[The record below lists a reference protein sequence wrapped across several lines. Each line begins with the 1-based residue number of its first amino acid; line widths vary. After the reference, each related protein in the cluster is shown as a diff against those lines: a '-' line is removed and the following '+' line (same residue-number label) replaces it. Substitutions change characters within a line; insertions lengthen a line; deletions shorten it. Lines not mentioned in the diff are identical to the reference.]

1 MRLIFFG
8 SGYCSNFIIPLIG
21 NDFEVICT
29 HKNKIKAQAF
39 DKNLQIKR
47 MLFDEF
53 FDNSRELLNTSNIIL
68 NSIPPINEKDILVE
82 KLEGFVNK
90 QNSIKWYGYL
100 SSTSVYGDH
109 CGKWVTE
116 DTILKPKTKRGIAR
130 LKAEKQNMSLFK
142 EYNLPVHIFRL
153 PGIYGPGRSICE
165 KIRTNQFVIKKEDH
179 FFSRVHA
186 KDIAYAIQAS
196 IDKPTPGEIFNL
208 TDDLPERN
216 DLVADYAAKLMRIKL
231 EKIDITDKRISQKA
245 LDFYKENKKVSNAKI
260 KNILSWSP
268 KFKNYKIGI
277 SEILRQSND

>member
-21 NDFEVICT
+21 NNLEVICT
-29 HKNKIKAQAF
+29 HKNKIKVQAF
-39 DKNLQIKR
+39 DKNLKIKR
-47 MLFDEF
+47 MPFHEF
-53 FDNSRELLNTSNIIL
+53 FDNSSELLNSSNIIL
-68 NSIPPINEKDILVE
+68 NSIPPINGKDILAE
-82 KLEGFVNK
+82 KLKGIVKK

-109 CGKWVTE
+109 GGKWVTE
-116 DTILKPKTKRGIAR
+116 NTIPKPKTKRGIAR
-130 LKAEKQNMSLFK
+130 LKAERQNMSLLK

-165 KIRTNQFVIKKEDH
+165 KIKTNQFVIKKEDH
-179 FFSRVHA
+179 YFSRVHA
-186 KDIAYAIQAS
+186 KDIACAIQAS
-196 IDKPTPGEIFNL
+196 IHKPTPGEIFNL

-216 DLVADYAAKLMRIKL
+216 DLVADYAAKLMRIRL
-231 EKIDITDKRISQKA
+231 EKIDITDKRVGPKV
-245 LDFYKENKKVSNAKI
+245 LDFYKENKKVSNTKI

-277 SEILRQSND
+277 SEILRQYND

>member
-8 SGYCSNFIIPLIG
+8 SGYCSTFIIPLIG
-21 NDFEVICT
+21 NDLEVICT
-29 HKNKIKAQAF
+29 HKNKIKVQAF
-39 DKNLQIKR
+39 DKNLKIKR
-47 MLFDEF
+47 MPFDEF
-53 FDNSRELLNTSNIIL
+53 FDNSRELLNSSNIIL
-68 NSIPPINEKDILVE
+68 NSIPPINGKDILAE
-82 KLEGFVNK
+82 KLRGIVKK

-109 CGKWVTE
+109 GGKWVTE
-116 DTILKPKTKRGIAR
+116 NTIPKPETKRGIAR
-130 LKAEKQNMSLFK
+130 LKAEKQNLSLFR

-165 KIRTNQFVIKKEDH
+165 KIKKNQLVIKKEDH
-179 FFSRVHA
+179 YFSRVHA
-186 KDIAYAIQAS
+186 KDIACAIQAS
-196 IDKPTPGEIFNL
+196 IHKPTPGEIFNL

-231 EKIDITDKRISQKA
+231 EKIDITDKRVGQKV
-245 LDFYKENKKVSNAKI
+245 LDFYKENKKVSNTKI

-277 SEILRQSND
+277 SEILRQFND

>member
-21 NDFEVICT
+21 NNIEVVCT
-29 HKNKIKAQAF
+29 HKNKIKTQDF
-39 DKNLQIKR
+39 DKDLQIKR
-47 MLFDEF
+47 MLLDEF
-53 FDNSRELLNTSNIIL
+53 FDNSHKLLNTSNVIL
-68 NSIPPINEKDILVE
+68 NSIPPVNEKDILVE
-82 KLEGFVNK
+82 KLRGVIGK

-100 SSTSVYGDH
+100 SSTSVYGDQG
-109 CGKWVTE
+109 GKWVTE
-116 DTILKPKTKRGIAR
+116 ETIPKPKTKRGIAR

-165 KIRTNQFVIKKEDH
+165 KIKINQFVIKKENH
-179 FFSRVHA
+179 YFSRIHA

-196 IDKPTPGEIFNL
+196 INNPTPGEIFNI

-216 DLVADYAAKLMRIKL
+216 DLVADYAAKLMHLEL
-231 EKIDITDKRISQKA
+231 EKIDITDKRVNEKV
-245 LDFYKENKKVSNAKI
+245 LDFYKENKKVSNKKI
-260 KNILSWSP
+260 KKILSWSP
-268 KFKNYKIGI
+268 QFKNYKIGI

>member
-21 NDFEVICT
+21 NDLEVICT
-29 HKNKIKAQAF
+29 HKNKIKVQAF

-53 FDNSRELLNTSNIIL
+53 FDKSRKLLNTSNIIL
-68 NSIPPINEKDILVE
+68 NSIPPINEKDILAE
-82 KLEGFVNK
+82 KLKGIVNK
-90 QNSIKWYGYL
+90 QTSIKWYGYL
-100 SSTSVYGDH
+100 SSTSVYGDQG
-109 CGKWVTE
+109 GKWVTE
-116 DTILKPKTKRGIAR
+116 DTIPKPKTKRGIAR

-165 KIRTNQFVIKKEDH
+165 KIKTNQLVIKKEDH
-179 FFSRVHA
+179 YFSRVHA

-231 EKIDITDKRISQKA
+231 EKIDITDKRVGQKV
-245 LDFYKENKKVSNAKI
+245 LDFYKENKKVSNTKI

-277 SEILRQSND
+277 SEILRQYND

>member
-8 SGYCSNFIIPLIG
+8 SGYCSTFIIPLIG
-21 NDFEVICT
+21 NDLEVICT
-29 HKNKIKAQAF
+29 HKNKIKVQAF
-39 DKNLQIKR
+39 DKNLKIKR
-47 MLFDEF
+47 MPFDEF
-53 FDNSRELLNTSNIIL
+53 FDNSRELLNSSNIIL
-68 NSIPPINEKDILVE
+68 NSIPPINGKDILAE
-82 KLEGFVNK
+82 KLRGIVKK

-109 CGKWVTE
+109 GGKWVTE
-116 DTILKPKTKRGIAR
+116 NTIPKPKTKRGIAR
-130 LKAEKQNMSLFK
+130 LKAEKQNMSLLK

-165 KIRTNQFVIKKEDH
+165 KIKINQSVIKKKDH
-179 FFSRVHA
+179 YFSRVHA
-186 KDIAYAIQAS
+186 KDIACAIQAS
-196 IDKPTPGEIFNL
+196 IHKPTPGEIFNL

-231 EKIDITDKRISQKA
+231 EKIDITDKRVGQKV
-245 LDFYKENKKVSNAKI
+245 LDFYKENKKVSNTKI

-277 SEILRQSND
+277 SEILRQFND

>member
-1 MRLIFFG
+1 MVQDIVLT
-8 SGYCSNFIIPLIG
+8 FIIPLIG
-21 NDFEVICT
+21 NDLEVICT
-29 HKNKIKAQAF
+29 HKNKIKVQAF

-68 NSIPPINEKDILVE
+68 NSIPPINEKDILAE
-82 KLEGFVNK
+82 KLKGIVNK

-109 CGKWVTE
+109 GGKWVTE
-116 DTILKPKTKRGIAR
+116 DTIPKPKTKRGIAR
-130 LKAEKQNMSLFK
+130 LKAEKQNMSLLK

-165 KIRTNQFVIKKEDH
+165 KIKTNQFVIKKEDH
-179 FFSRVHA
+179 YFSRVHA

-196 IDKPTPGEIFNL
+196 IEKPTPGEIFNL

-231 EKIDITDKRISQKA
+231 EKIDITDKRVGQKV
-245 LDFYKENKKVSNAKI
+245 LDFYKENKKVSNTKI

>member
-21 NDFEVICT
+21 DDLEVICT
-29 HKNKIKAQAF
+29 HKNKIKIQAF
-39 DKNLQIKR
+39 DKNLKIKR

-53 FDNSRELLNTSNIIL
+53 FDNSDELLNTSNIIL
-68 NSIPPINEKDILVE
+68 NSIPPINEKDILTE
-82 KLEGFVNK
+82 KLKGIINK

-100 SSTSVYGDH
+100 SSTSVYGDQ
-109 CGKWVTE
+109 GGEWVTE
-116 DTILKPKTKRGIAR
+116 DTIPKPKTKRGIAR
-130 LKAEKQNMSLFK
+130 LKAEKQNMSLLK

-165 KIRTNQFVIKKEDH
+165 KIKTNQYVIKKEDH

-186 KDIAYAIQAS
+186 EDIAFAIQAS
-196 IDKPTPGEIFNL
+196 INNPTPGEIFNL
-208 TDDLPERN
+208 TDDVPERN
-216 DLVADYAAKLMRIKL
+216 DLVADYAAKLMNIKL
-231 EKIDITDKRISQKA
+231 EKIDINDKRVSEKV
-245 LDFYKENKKVSNAKI
+245 LDFYKENKKVSNTKI

-277 SEILRQSND
+277 NEILRRSND

>member
-1 MRLIFFG
+1 MVQDIVLT
-8 SGYCSNFIIPLIG
+8 FIIPLIG
-21 NDFEVICT
+21 NDLEVICT
-29 HKNKIKAQAF
+29 HKNKIKVQAF
-39 DKNLQIKR
+39 DKNLKIKR

-68 NSIPPINEKDILVE
+68 NSIPPINEKDILAE
-82 KLEGFVNK
+82 KLKGIVNK

-109 CGKWVTE
+109 GGKWVTE
-116 DTILKPKTKRGIAR
+116 DTIPKPKTKRGIAR
-130 LKAEKQNMSLFK
+130 LKAEKQNMSLLK

-165 KIRTNQFVIKKEDH
+165 KIKTNQFVIKKEDH
-179 FFSRVHA
+179 YFSRVHA

-196 IDKPTPGEIFNL
+196 IEKPTPGEIFNL

-216 DLVADYAAKLMRIKL
+216 DLVADYAAKLMHIKL
-231 EKIDITDKRISQKA
+231 EKIDITDKRVGQKV
-245 LDFYKENKKVSNAKI
+245 LDFYKENKKVSNTKI

>member
-21 NDFEVICT
+21 NDLEVICT
-29 HKNKIKAQAF
+29 HKNKIKVQAF
-39 DKNLQIKR
+39 DKNLKIKR

-82 KLEGFVNK
+82 KLKGILNK

-100 SSTSVYGDH
+100 SSTSVYGDRF
-109 CGKWVTE
+109 GKWVTE
-116 DTILKPKTKRGIAR
+116 DSIPKPKTTRGIAR
-130 LKAEKQNMSLFK
+130 LKAEQQNMSLLK

-165 KIRTNQFVIKKEDH
+165 KIKTNQSVIKKEGH
-179 FFSRVHA
+179 YFSRVYA
-186 KDIAYAIQAS
+186 EDIAYAIQAS
-196 IDKPTPGEIFNL
+196 INKPTPGEIFNL

-216 DLVADYAAKLMRIKL
+216 DLVADYAAKLMHIKL
-231 EKIDITDKRISQKA
+231 EKIDITDKRVSEKV
-245 LDFYKENKKVSNAKI
+245 LDFYKENKKVSNTKI

>member
-21 NDFEVICT
+21 NNIEIICT
-29 HKNKIKAQAF
+29 HKNKIKTQAF

-47 MLFDEF
+47 ILFDEF
-53 FDNSRELLNTSNIIL
+53 FHNSHQLLNTSSIIL

-82 KLEGFVNK
+82 RLKEFIKK
-90 QNSIKWYGYL
+90 QNSIKWYGYF
-100 SSTSVYGDH
+100 SSTSVYGDQG
-109 CGKWVTE
+109 GKWVTE
-116 DTILKPKTKRGIAR
+116 DTIPKPTTKRGIAR
-130 LKAEKQNMSLFK
+130 LKAEKQNMTLLK

-165 KIRTNQFVIKKEDH
+165 KIKTNQFVIKKEDH
-179 FFSRVHA
+179 YFSRVHA

-196 IDKPTPGEIFNL
+196 INKPTPGEIFNL

-216 DLVADYAAKLMRIKL
+216 DLVADYAAKLMHLEL
-231 EKIDITDKRISQKA
+231 EKIDITDKRVNEKV
-245 LDFYKENKKVSNAKI
+245 LDFYKENKKVSNIKI

>member
-21 NDFEVICT
+21 KNMEIICT
-29 HKNKIKAQAF
+29 HKNKIKIQSF
-39 DKNLQIKR
+39 DKNFQIKR

-53 FDNSRELLNTSNIIL
+53 FDNSHELLNTSNIIL

-82 KLEGFVNK
+82 KLREVVNK

-100 SSTSVYGDH
+100 SSTSVYGDQ
-109 CGKWVTE
+109 GGGWVTE
-116 DTILKPKTKRGIAR
+116 DTIPKPRTKRGIAR
-130 LKAEKQNMSLFK
+130 LKAEKQNMTLLD

-165 KIRTNQFVIKKEDH
+165 KIKINQFVIKKEDH
-179 FFSRVHA
+179 YFSRIHA
-186 KDIAYAIQAS
+186 KDIAYAIKAS
-196 IDKPTPGEIFNL
+196 INNPTPGEIFNL

-216 DLVADYAAKLMRIKL
+216 DLVADYAAKLMQLKL
-231 EKIDITDKRISQKA
+231 EKIDITDKRINDKI
-245 LDFYKENKKVSNAKI
+245 LDFYKENKKVSNTKI

-277 SEILRQSND
+277 SEILGQSND

>member
-1 MRLIFFG
+1 MVQDIVLT
-8 SGYCSNFIIPLIG
+8 FIIPLIG
-21 NDFEVICT
+21 NDLEVICT
-29 HKNKIKAQAF
+29 HKNKIKVQAF
-39 DKNLQIKR
+39 DKNLKIKR

-68 NSIPPINEKDILVE
+68 NSIPPINEKDILAE
-82 KLEGFVNK
+82 KLKGIINK

-109 CGKWVTE
+109 GGKWVTE
-116 DTILKPKTKRGIAR
+116 DTIPKPKTKRGIAR
-130 LKAEKQNMSLFK
+130 LKAEKQNMSLLK

-165 KIRTNQFVIKKEDH
+165 KIKTNQFVIKKEDH
-179 FFSRVHA
+179 YFSRVHA

-196 IDKPTPGEIFNL
+196 IEKPTPGEIFNL

-231 EKIDITDKRISQKA
+231 EKIDITDKRVGQKV
-245 LDFYKENKKVSNAKI
+245 LDFYKENKKVSNTKI

>member
-8 SGYCSNFIIPLIG
+8 SGYCSTFIIPLIG
-21 NDFEVICT
+21 NDLEVICT
-29 HKNKIKAQAF
+29 HKNKIKVQAF
-39 DKNLQIKR
+39 DKNLKIKR
-47 MLFDEF
+47 MPFDEF
-53 FDNSRELLNTSNIIL
+53 FDNSRELLNSSNIIL
-68 NSIPPINEKDILVE
+68 NSIPPINGKDILAE
-82 KLEGFVNK
+82 KLRGIVKK

-109 CGKWVTE
+109 GGKWVTE
-116 DTILKPKTKRGIAR
+116 NTIPKPKTKRGIAR
-130 LKAEKQNMSLFK
+130 LKAEKQNLSLFR

-165 KIRTNQFVIKKEDH
+165 KIKKNQFVIKKKDH
-179 FFSRVHA
+179 YFSRVHA
-186 KDIAYAIQAS
+186 KDIACAIQAS
-196 IDKPTPGEIFNL
+196 IHKPTPGEIFNL

-216 DLVADYAAKLMRIKL
+216 DLVADYAAKLMSIKL
-231 EKIDITDKRISQKA
+231 EKIDITDKRVGQKV
-245 LDFYKENKKVSNAKI
+245 LDFYKENKKVSNTKI

>member
-1 MRLIFFG
+1 
-8 SGYCSNFIIPLIG
+8 
-21 NDFEVICT
+21 
-29 HKNKIKAQAF
+29 
-39 DKNLQIKR
+39 

-53 FDNSRELLNTSNIIL
+53 FDNSRELLNTSNIII
-68 NSIPPINEKDILVE
+68 NSIPPINEKDILAE
-82 KLEGFVNK
+82 KLKGIVKK

-109 CGKWVTE
+109 GGKWVTE
-116 DTILKPKTKRGIAR
+116 DTIPKPKTKRGIAR
-130 LKAEKQNMSLFK
+130 LKAEKQNMSLLK

-165 KIRTNQFVIKKEDH
+165 KIKTNQFVIKKEDH
-179 FFSRVHA
+179 YFSRVHA

-216 DLVADYAAKLMRIKL
+216 DLVADYAAKLMHIKL
-231 EKIDITDKRISQKA
+231 EKIDITDKRVGQKV
-245 LDFYKENKKVSNAKI
+245 LDFYKENKKVSNTKI

>member
-8 SGYCSNFIIPLIG
+8 SGYCSTFIIPLIC
-21 NDFEVICT
+21 NNLEVICT
-29 HKNKIKAQAF
+29 HKNKIKVQAF
-39 DKNLQIKR
+39 DKNLKIKR
-47 MLFDEF
+47 MPFDDF
-53 FDNSRELLNTSNIIL
+53 FDNSRELLNSSNIIL
-68 NSIPPINEKDILVE
+68 NSIPPINGKDILAE
-82 KLEGFVNK
+82 KLRGIVKK

-109 CGKWVTE
+109 GGKWVTE
-116 DTILKPKTKRGIAR
+116 NTIPKPKTKRGIAR
-130 LKAEKQNMSLFK
+130 LKAEKQNLSLFR

-165 KIRTNQFVIKKEDH
+165 KIKKNQFVIKKKDH
-179 FFSRVHA
+179 YFSRVHA
-186 KDIAYAIQAS
+186 KDIACAIQAS
-196 IDKPTPGEIFNL
+196 IHKPTPGEIFNL

-231 EKIDITDKRISQKA
+231 EKIDITDKRVGQKV
-245 LDFYKENKKVSNAKI
+245 LDFYKENKKVSNTKI

-277 SEILRQSND
+277 SEILRQFND

>member
-21 NDFEVICT
+21 NNLEIICT
-29 HKNKIKAQAF
+29 HKNKIKIQSF
-39 DKNLQIKR
+39 DKSFKIKR

-53 FDNSRELLNTSNIIL
+53 FDNSNEILNTSNIIL

-82 KLEGFVNK
+82 KMRGILNK
-90 QNSIKWYGYL
+90 QNSIKWYGYF
-100 SSTSVYGDH
+100 SSTSVYGDQ
-109 CGKWVTE
+109 GGGWVTE
-116 DTILKPKTKRGIAR
+116 DTIPKPKTKRGIAR
-130 LKAEKQNMSLFK
+130 LKAEKQNMSLLK

-153 PGIYGPGRSICE
+153 PGIYGPGRSICD
-165 KIRTNQFVIKKEDH
+165 KIKRNQFVIKKENH
-179 FFSRVHA
+179 YFSRIHA

-196 IDKPTPGEIFNL
+196 IKNPTPGEIFNI

-216 DLVADYAAKLMRIKL
+216 DLVADYAAKLMHLKL
-231 EKIDITDKRISQKA
+231 EKIDITDKRASEKV
-245 LDFYKENKKVSNAKI
+245 LNFYKENKKVSNTKI

-277 SEILRQSND
+277 SEILRRSND

>member
-8 SGYCSNFIIPLIG
+8 SGYCSTFIIPLIG
-21 NDFEVICT
+21 NDLEVICT
-29 HKNKIKAQAF
+29 HKNKIKVQAF
-39 DKNLQIKR
+39 DKNLKIKR
-47 MLFDEF
+47 ILFDEF
-53 FDNSRELLNTSNIIL
+53 FDNSHELLNTSNIIL

-82 KLEGFVNK
+82 KLKGIINK

-109 CGKWVTE
+109 GGKWVTE
-116 DTILKPKTKRGIAR
+116 DTIPKPKTKRGIAR
-130 LKAEKQNMSLFK
+130 LKAEKQNMRLMK
-142 EYNLPVHIFRL
+142 EYDLPVHIFRL

-165 KIRTNQFVIKKEDH
+165 KIKTNQFVIKKEDH
-179 FFSRVHA
+179 YFSRVHA
-186 KDIAYAIQAS
+186 KDIASAIQTS

-208 TDDLPERN
+208 TDDHPERN

-231 EKIDITDKRISQKA
+231 EKINITDKRVGEKV
-245 LDFYKENKKVSNAKI
+245 LEFYKENKKVSNTKI

>member
-21 NDFEVICT
+21 DDLEVICT
-29 HKNKIKAQAF
+29 HKNKIKIQAF
-39 DKNLQIKR
+39 DKNLKIKR

-53 FDNSRELLNTSNIIL
+53 FDNSDELLNKSNIIL
-68 NSIPPINEKDILVE
+68 NSIPPINEKDILTE
-82 KLEGFVNK
+82 KLKEIINK

-109 CGKWVTE
+109 GGEWVTE
-116 DTILKPKTKRGIAR
+116 DTIPKPKTKRGIAR
-130 LKAEKQNMSLFK
+130 LKAEKQNMSLLK

-165 KIRTNQFVIKKEDH
+165 KIKTNQYVIKKEDH

-186 KDIAYAIQAS
+186 EDIAFAIQAS
-196 IDKPTPGEIFNL
+196 INNPTPGEIFNL

-216 DLVADYAAKLMRIKL
+216 DLVADYAAKLMNIKL
-231 EKIDITDKRISQKA
+231 EKIDINDKRVSEKV
-245 LDFYKENKKVSNAKI
+245 LDFYKENKKVSNTKI

-277 SEILRQSND
+277 NEILRRSND

>member
-8 SGYCSNFIIPLIG
+8 SGYCSTFIIPLIG
-21 NDFEVICT
+21 NDLEVICT
-29 HKNKIKAQAF
+29 HKNKIKVQAF

-68 NSIPPINEKDILVE
+68 NSIPPINEKDILAE
-82 KLEGFVNK
+82 KLKGIVKK

-100 SSTSVYGDH
+100 SSTSVYGDQG
-109 CGKWVTE
+109 GKWVTE
-116 DTILKPKTKRGIAR
+116 DTIPKPKTKRGIAR
-130 LKAEKQNMSLFK
+130 LKAEKQNMSLLK

-165 KIRTNQFVIKKEDH
+165 KIKTNQFVIKKEDH
-179 FFSRVHA
+179 YFSRVHA

-231 EKIDITDKRISQKA
+231 EKIDITDKRVGQKV
-245 LDFYKENKKVSNAKI
+245 LDFYKENKKVSNTKI

>member
-8 SGYCSNFIIPLIG
+8 SGYCSTFIIPLIG
-21 NDFEVICT
+21 NDLEVICT
-29 HKNKIKAQAF
+29 HKNKIKVQAF
-39 DKNLQIKR
+39 DKNLKIKR
-47 MLFDEF
+47 MPFDDF
-53 FDNSRELLNTSNIIL
+53 FDNSRELLNSSNIIL
-68 NSIPPINEKDILVE
+68 NSIPPINGKDILAE
-82 KLEGFVNK
+82 KLRGIVKK

-109 CGKWVTE
+109 GGKWVTE
-116 DTILKPKTKRGIAR
+116 NTIPKPKTKRGIAR
-130 LKAEKQNMSLFK
+130 LKAEKQNLSLFR

-165 KIRTNQFVIKKEDH
+165 KIKKNQFVIKKKDH
-179 FFSRVHA
+179 YFSRVHA
-186 KDIAYAIQAS
+186 KDIACAIQAS
-196 IDKPTPGEIFNL
+196 IHKPTPGEIFNL

-216 DLVADYAAKLMRIKL
+216 DLVADYAAKLMSIKL
-231 EKIDITDKRISQKA
+231 EKIDITDKRVGQKV
-245 LDFYKENKKVSNAKI
+245 LDFYKENKKVSNTKI

>member
-21 NDFEVICT
+21 NDLEVICT
-29 HKNKIKAQAF
+29 HKNKIKVQAF

-68 NSIPPINEKDILVE
+68 NSIPPINEKDILAE
-82 KLEGFVNK
+82 KLKGIVNK

-109 CGKWVTE
+109 GGKWVTE
-116 DTILKPKTKRGIAR
+116 DTIPKPKTKRGIAR
-130 LKAEKQNMSLFK
+130 LKAEKQNMSLLK

-165 KIRTNQFVIKKEDH
+165 KIKTNQFVIKKEDH
-179 FFSRVHA
+179 YFSRVHA

-196 IDKPTPGEIFNL
+196 IDNPTPGEIFNL

-216 DLVADYAAKLMRIKL
+216 DLVADYAAKLMHIKL
-231 EKIDITDKRISQKA
+231 EKIDITDKRVGQKV
-245 LDFYKENKKVSNAKI
+245 LDFYKENKKVSNTKI

>member
-21 NDFEVICT
+21 NDLEVICT
-29 HKNKIKAQAF
+29 HKNKIKVQAF
-39 DKNLQIKR
+39 DKKLQIKR
-47 MLFDEF
+47 ILFDEF

-68 NSIPPINEKDILVE
+68 NSIPPINEKDILAE
-82 KLEGFVNK
+82 KLKGIVNK

-100 SSTSVYGDH
+100 SSTSIYGDH
-109 CGKWVTE
+109 GGKWVTE
-116 DTILKPKTKRGIAR
+116 DTIPKPKTKRGIVR
-130 LKAEKQNMSLFK
+130 LKAEKQNMSLLK

-165 KIRTNQFVIKKEDH
+165 KIKTNRFVIKKEDH
-179 FFSRVHA
+179 YFSRVHA

-196 IDKPTPGEIFNL
+196 IEKPTPGEIFNL

-231 EKIDITDKRISQKA
+231 EKIDITDKRVGQKV

-277 SEILRQSND
+277 SEILRQTND

>member
-8 SGYCSNFIIPLIG
+8 SGYCSTFIIPLIG
-21 NDFEVICT
+21 NDLEVICT
-29 HKNKIKAQAF
+29 HKNKIKVQAF
-39 DKNLQIKR
+39 DKNLKIKR

-53 FDNSRELLNTSNIIL
+53 FDNSRELLNTSNIIF
-68 NSIPPINEKDILVE
+68 NSIPPIDQKDILAE
-82 KLEGFVNK
+82 KLKGIITK

-100 SSTSVYGDH
+100 SSTSVYGDQG
-109 CGKWVTE
+109 GKWVTE
-116 DTILKPKTKRGIAR
+116 DTIPKPKTKRGIAR
-130 LKAEKQNMSLFK
+130 LNAEKQNLSLFK

-165 KIRTNQFVIKKEDH
+165 KIKTNQFVIKKEDH
-179 FFSRVHA
+179 YFSRVHA
-186 KDIAYAIQAS
+186 KDIACAIQAS
-196 IDKPTPGEIFNL
+196 IHKPTPGEIFNL

-216 DLVADYAAKLMRIKL
+216 DLVADYAAKLMRIRL
-231 EKIDITDKRISQKA
+231 EKIDITDKRVGQKV
-245 LDFYKENKKVSNAKI
+245 LDFYKENKKVSNTKI

>member
-8 SGYCSNFIIPLIG
+8 SGYCSTFIIPLIG
-21 NDFEVICT
+21 NDLEVICT
-29 HKNKIKAQAF
+29 HKNKIKVQAF

-68 NSIPPINEKDILVE
+68 NSIPPINEKDILAE
-82 KLEGFVNK
+82 KLKGIVKK

-109 CGKWVTE
+109 GGKWVTE
-116 DTILKPKTKRGIAR
+116 DTIPKPKTKRGIAR
-130 LKAEKQNMSLFK
+130 LKAEKQNMSLLK

-165 KIRTNQFVIKKEDH
+165 KIKTNQFVIKKEDH
-179 FFSRVHA
+179 YFSRVHA

-231 EKIDITDKRISQKA
+231 EKIDITDKRVGQKV
-245 LDFYKENKKVSNAKI
+245 LDFYKENKKVSNTKI

>member
-21 NDFEVICT
+21 DDLEVICT
-29 HKNKIKAQAF
+29 HKNKIKIQAF
-39 DKNLQIKR
+39 DKNLKIKR

-53 FDNSRELLNTSNIIL
+53 FDNSDELLNKSNIIL
-68 NSIPPINEKDILVE
+68 NSIPPINEKDILTE
-82 KLEGFVNK
+82 KLKEIINK

-100 SSTSVYGDH
+100 SSTSVYGDQ
-109 CGKWVTE
+109 GGEWVTE
-116 DTILKPKTKRGIAR
+116 DTIPKPKTKRGIAR
-130 LKAEKQNMSLFK
+130 LKAEKQNMSLLK

-165 KIRTNQFVIKKEDH
+165 KIKTNQYVIKKEDH

-186 KDIAYAIQAS
+186 EDIAFAIQAS
-196 IDKPTPGEIFNL
+196 INNPTPGEIFNL

-216 DLVADYAAKLMRIKL
+216 DLVADYAAKLMNIKL
-231 EKIDITDKRISQKA
+231 EKIDINDKRVSEKV
-245 LDFYKENKKVSNAKI
+245 LDFYKENKKVSNTKI

-277 SEILRQSND
+277 NEILRRSND